1 MRYFVECE
9 RDGKPGFPSKDV
21 ENPPAGFDSPD
32 TAIYHI
38 DHKGA
43 RDIVYRLIEVSADA
57 GTRILVSQGKPGDMR
72 EIETPPYFADPD
84 TARSF
89 CDFTPPQ
96 PVTRSYKAKYHVER
110 KYPDGWRDTH
120 PLRRFSAR
128 LDAVREVYVSYGKSG
143 VFRIIETT
151 PDGRIR
157 CVGWMD
163 FGPGPKTMRDPTSTF
178 KPGDK
183 VRVTYETEVIPNRSR
198 FNRSADDIPLIAVR
212 RPGSRSGPTTVPM
225 SCVEL
230 INEGG
235 SNA

>member
-9 RDGKPGFPSKDV
+9 RVGKPGFPSKDV
-21 ENPPAGFDSPD
+21 KNPPAGFDSPD

-38 DHKGA
+38 DHHGS
-43 RDIVYRLIEVSADA
+43 RHIVYRLIEVSADA
-57 GTRILVSQGKPGDMR
+57 GTRLLVSRGKPGHML
-72 EIETPPYFADPD
+72 ETEPERNFY
-84 TARSF
+84 
-89 CDFTPPQ
+89 DFTPPQ
-96 PVTRSYKAKYHVER
+96 PVIPSYGAKFHVEKR
-110 KYPDGWRDTH
+110 HQEGWRDCY
-120 PLRRFSAR
+120 PQRRFNAR

-183 VRVTYETEVIPNRSR
+183 VRVTYETEVIPARSR
-198 FNRSADDIPLIAVR
+198 FDRAVDGTPLVAVR